1 MKINSLKNTS
11 VNLSQNMS
19 PDSSKNA
26 SKDFSFPIRV
36 YWEDTD
42 AGSIVYYA
50 NYLKFFERARSEWLR
65 LLGVEQ
71 GKLLIDHGCMFV
83 VSEIQTK
90 FLFPARIDDLL
101 AVTVSIQKIGHAS
114 IYLHQT
120 ALIQTEHAH
129 AHAHA
134 QAHTHAHAISQAP
147 VAKIACEGSVRLA
160 CVQQNTMRPTVIPKS
175 IIALINRT

>member
-1 MKINSLKNTS
+1 MTAEMIIVPLK
-11 VNLSQNMS
+11 
-19 PDSSKNA
+19 DSSKDLSQDF
-26 SKDFSFPIRV
+26 SKDFSKDFRFPIRV

-71 GKLLIDHGCMFV
+71 GKLLLGEGCMFV

-90 FLFPARIDDLL
+90 FHFPARIDDLL
-101 AVTVSIQKIGHAS
+101 AVTVRIKKVGHAS

-120 ALIQTEHAH
+120 AIIQTGSAD
-129 AHAHA
+129 ASTSAN
-134 QAHTHAHAISQAP
+134 AP
-147 VAKIACEGSVRLA
+147 ALQLACEGSVRLA
-160 CVQQNTMRPTVIPKS
+160 CVQQHSMRPTAIPKS
-175 IIALINRT
+175 IVSLIS

>member
-1 MKINSLKNTS
+1 MTIASLKNSFTDFT
-11 VNLSQNMS
+11 Q
-19 PDSSKNA
+19 DF

-65 LLGVEQ
+65 RLGVEQ
-71 GKLLIDHGCMFV
+71 GELLLNEGCMFV

-90 FLFPARIDDLL
+90 FHSPARIDDLL
-101 AVTVSIQKIGHAS
+101 AVTVRIKKIGHAS

-120 ALIQTEHAH
+120 ALIQTGGAN
-129 AHAHA
+129 APAR
-134 QAHTHAHAISQAP
+134 AP
-147 VAKIACEGSVRLA
+147 VSQLACEGSVRLA
-160 CVQQNTMRPTVIPKS
+160 CVQQNTMRPIAIPRS
-175 IIALINRT
+175 IVSLISRT